1 MAVGTTVRQV
11 VAGPMGRGIPADFKV
26 TAFDPDRLFTFDVT
40 AGPVRPRGE
49 FVFAGEGEGTSV
61 TFSLSA
67 ELSGLKKLFMG
78 GPVQKSMD
86 AEAAAMDRAKAA
98 LEA

>member
-1 MAVGTTVRQV
+1 
-11 VAGPMGRGIPADFKV
+11 
-26 TAFDPDRLFTFDVT
+26 
-40 AGPVRPRGE
+40 VRPRGE